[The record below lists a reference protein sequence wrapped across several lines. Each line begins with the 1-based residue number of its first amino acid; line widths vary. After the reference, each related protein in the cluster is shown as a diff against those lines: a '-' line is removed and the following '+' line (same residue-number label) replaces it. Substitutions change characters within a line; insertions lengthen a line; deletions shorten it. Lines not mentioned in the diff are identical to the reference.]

1 MMKTIGKSIQRVDA
15 STKADGSLRYSDDLE
30 FEGLHADVVRSS
42 VAYGRILS
50 IEYDADFD
58 FSKFTLVTHK
68 DIKGSN
74 KNTLLIDDQPFLAED
89 IVRFIGEPILL
100 LAHKSKEALYEAKK
114 HIFIEYEEFDALY
127 TLQEAQARKN
137 IIFGEDNIYK
147 SINTSKGVA
156 PDFSTLNTIT
166 RTYSTPHQE
175 QLYLETQSMIARY
188 SDNEIKIIGSMQCPF
203 YVESA
208 LEILTGKKVE
218 IEQAPTGGAFGGK
231 EDYPSIMAAFV
242 YLLSE
247 KSQKD
252 VKLIYNRSDDI
263 AYTTKRHPAKMQ
275 FTSYFDDAGKL
286 YGLEIEIALDGGAY
300 CTLTPIV
307 QARAV
312 LHIAGFYDCEY
323 IKVTSNSYATNTP
336 PNGSFRGFGAPQA
349 IFGIERHIDDIATE
363 LSLSPL
369 QVREINL
376 PTKNSKSVTN
386 AKIEEYK
393 RIKTLFETVREA
405 SNFDAKH
412 RKKTLKSMTKK
423 GIGMALFMHGAGF
436 IGLGETFLASKVW
449 LELHQEGQIEIKIS
463 SVEMGQGAMT
473 ALPQIVADTLNIPLE
488 FLSYHTPNTKEVA
501 DSGPTIASRTVMIVG
516 TLLKEAAKKIKNALE
531 EYNDIHSYKK
541 SVKSYLGKN
550 RVERFEAQYQKPQ
563 HIKWDEEKFYGNGY
577 SDYSLACYVAEVDV
591 DLVTYQVKVTNFYA
605 YNDVGEVINPTLA
618 EGQVAGGI
626 AQGIGYALY
635 ERLVYEQ
642 GRVKN
647 LHLSD
652 YTIPMAADMPKIEI
666 AFLNT
671 NASSKGLGEL
681 PMDGPAAAVANAV
694 CHALDVKIDAIPIL
708 PEDVERLCR

>member
-1 MMKTIGKSIQRVDA
+1 
-15 STKADGSLRYSDDLE
+15 
-30 FEGLHADVVRSS
+30 
-42 VAYGRILS
+42 
-50 IEYDADFD
+50 
-58 FSKFTLVTHK
+58 
-68 DIKGSN
+68 
-74 KNTLLIDDQPFLAED
+74 
-89 IVRFIGEPILL
+89 
-100 LAHKSKEALYEAKK
+100 
-114 HIFIEYEEFDALY
+114 
-127 TLQEAQARKN
+127 
-137 IIFGEDNIYK
+137 
-147 SINTSKGVA
+147 
-156 PDFSTLNTIT
+156 
-166 RTYSTPHQE
+166 
-175 QLYLETQSMIARY
+175 
-188 SDNEIKIIGSMQCPF
+188 
-203 YVESA
+203 
-208 LEILTGKKVE
+208 
-218 IEQAPTGGAFGGK
+218 
-231 EDYPSIMAAFV
+231 
-242 YLLSE
+242 
-247 KSQKD
+247 
-252 VKLIYNRSDDI
+252 
-263 AYTTKRHPAKMQ
+263 
-275 FTSYFDDAGKL
+275 
-286 YGLEIEIALDGGAY
+286 
-300 CTLTPIV
+300 
-307 QARAV
+307 
-312 LHIAGFYDCEY
+312 
-323 IKVTSNSYATNTP
+323 
-336 PNGSFRGFGAPQA
+336 
-349 IFGIERHIDDIATE
+349 
-363 LSLSPL
+363 
-369 QVREINL
+369 
-376 PTKNSKSVTN
+376 
-386 AKIEEYK
+386 
-393 RIKTLFETVREA
+393 
-405 SNFDAKH
+405 
-412 RKKTLKSMTKK
+412 
-423 GIGMALFMHGAGF
+423 MALFMHGAGF